1 MSCKQFAWIYY
12 SLRARLYFGKDIPR
26 RFVSFEHLLLL
37 NFVPPYF
44 RNTISDKNACLSE
57 NEPNLNLFNKTKHF
71 WYFERVLLP
80 RKVSKK
86 VCKSSKIKLDYFSS
100 WMRMSDLIADT
111 IVTTRTRIGS
121 RGRKVHLLQVEQVQY
136 T

>member
-1 MSCKQFAWIYY
+1 MKTDVLQAVRLDLLFAESKI
-12 SLRARLYFGKDIPR
+12 LYLP
-26 RFVSFEHLLLL
+26 
-37 NFVPPYF
+37 PPYF
-44 RNTISDKNACLSE
+44 RNTISDKYACLSE

-86 VCKSSKIKLDYFSS
+86 VCKSSKIILDYFSS
-100 WMRMSDLIADT
+100 LMRMSDLIADT